1 MRILFISSFD
11 SYFQN
16 MKLMS
21 ESVKS
26 AGNQAVIF
34 FPREYPN
41 VFSDIEECQISNID
55 YISWVSDAPVQL
67 PTGNEVIKSLKNLFD
82 RLGVLKIWNEIFRIM
97 AIRKKLK
104 ELLTLNKINL
114 MVMGGDIVGH
124 DMAHYINVGH
134 ALAIRSVLAP
144 QWFAGS
150 KEPAETISHLS
161 EYRAG
166 VNINGALVLI
176 KPRWKFKYGN
186 VTLIRLPA
194 WRMLILS
201 FFGVNSPNPWVL
213 HSGYSDA
220 ILVESEA
227 AKSYALNLG
236 IPRSKLIVVGSMS
249 HDILYKGLQ
258 NLNKLDAPLGRS
270 ALCALPPNMFYDLNP
285 ARRGQFTSYEE
296 LVKFWIERIRI
307 AFGSNFLVCIHPSS
321 GEEVGEL
328 LKKFNAPY
336 TMEKAINLIPH
347 FDVYIASIS
356 ATIQWA
362 LVCGIPVINYDVYGY
377 NYPDYEGLDGV
388 WTVVSKEDFGNALC
402 EISLNDSCYKN
413 LRERQKD
420 GASDWGHLDGLAH
433 SRIHDALKNIY
444 RNGVR

>member
-1 MRILFISSFD
+1 
-11 SYFQN
+11 
-16 MKLMS
+16 MKLMA
-21 ESVKS
+21 ESAKS
-26 AGNQAVIF
+26 AGDQAVIF

-41 VFSDIEECQISNID
+41 VFSDIEECHINNID
-55 YISWVSDAPVQL
+55 YISWVSDALVQL
-67 PTGNEVIKSLKNLFD
+67 PAGNKVIQSLKNLFD
-82 RLGVLKIWNEIFRIM
+82 YLGVLKIWNEICRIVT
-97 AIRKKLK
+97 IRRKFK
-104 ELLTLNKINL
+104 ELLTLNEINL

-150 KEPAETISHLS
+150 KEPAETISHLNDH
-161 EYRAG
+161 RAG
-166 VNINGALVLI
+166 VNLNGLFVLL

-194 WRMLILS
+194 WKILILS
-201 FFGVNSPNPWVL
+201 CFGVSPPNPWVL
-213 HSGYSDA
+213 HSGYADA

-227 AKSYALNLG
+227 AKSYALALG

-249 HDILYKGLQ
+249 HDILSRGLK
-258 NLNKLDAPLGRS
+258 NLKKSDASLGRS

-285 ARRGQFTSYEE
+285 ARRGQFTCYEE
-296 LVKFWIERIRI
+296 LVKFWIECIRMT
-307 AFGSNFLVCIHPSS
+307 FGANFLVCIHPSS
-321 GEEVGEL
+321 GEEVVEL

-336 TMEKAINLIPH
+336 SMEKTINLIAH

-362 LVCGIPVINYDVYGY
+362 LICGIPVINYDVYSY

-388 WTVVSKEDFGNALC
+388 LTVASKEDFANALH
-402 EISLNDSCYKN
+402 EISANDTYYKS
-413 LRERQKD
+413 LREKQKD
-420 GASDWGHLDGLAH
+420 VASDWGLLDGLAH

-444 RNGVR
+444 RNGVS